1 MKKKVELRVHILDE
15 SKEDT
20 WKNNVPPAAIVS
32 ADSSV
37 PRGGTA

>member
-20 WKNNVPPAAIVS
+20 WKNNVPPADIVNV
-32 ADSSV
+32 AFLAQRV
-37 PRGGTA
+37 GTA